1 MTRQEANKRIL
12 KELDR
17 LVEKYPDM
25 RFGQIV
31 ANYVFPEYP
40 EKDIFY
46 IESERTLLDTILY
59 SY

>member
-25 RFGQIV
+25 RFGQII
-31 ANYVFPEYP
+31 ANYVFPEYR

>member
-1 MTRQEANKRIL
+1 MTRQEVNKRIL

-31 ANYVFPEYP
+31 ANYVFPEYR

>member
-25 RFGQIV
+25 RFGQII
-31 ANYVFPEYP
+31 ANYVFPEYR

-46 IESERTLLDTILY
+46 IESEKTLLDTILY

>member
-31 ANYVFPEYP
+31 ANYVFPEYH